1 MLSLPQNGTNKSV
14 TGLDFCF
21 AFIFDSRNNIKVF
34 KVHIRGPG
42 IEVKLFIDIVISFPC
57 TWY

>member
-1 MLSLPQNGTNKSV
+1 MALIRVSPAWI
-14 TGLDFCF
+14 F
-21 AFIFDSRNNIKVF
+21 ALLLFLIREIIIKVF
-34 KVHIRGPG
+34 KVHIHGPG